1 MIDSNAVIRTCPD
14 LESVSHAAA
23 EEFTDIGRAAIADT
37 GRFAMVLA
45 GGSTPRRLYE
55 RLAGT
60 SFRAQIVWDKVE
72 FFWGDERAV
81 SPEHPDSNYRMA
93 NDAMLKHL
101 NIAETRI
108 HRMPAEQPDLD
119 TVARDYQAE
128 IACVFDSVG
137 DGDVPH
143 FDLVL
148 LGMGADGHT
157 ASLFP
162 HADALRE
169 TKRWVV
175 PTRMPQSDSLRLTL
189 TPTIINNARNVL
201 FLVAG
206 ANKAETL
213 AQVLNGPYEPERL
226 PAQLIRP
233 ASGTTTWIIDE
244 DAARHLSHHS
254 LEGARGTILS

>member
-1 MIDSNAVIRTCPD
+1 MIDSNAAIRTYPD

-37 GRFAMVLA
+37 GRFAVVLA

-60 SFRAQIVWDKVE
+60 SFRGQIAWDKVE

-81 SPEHPDSNYRMA
+81 LPEHPDSNYRMA
-93 NDAMLKHL
+93 NDAILKHL
-101 NIAETRI
+101 NIAKTRI
-108 HRMPAEQPDLD
+108 HRMPAQQPDLD
-119 TVARDYQAE
+119 TAARDYQAE
-128 IACVFDSVG
+128 IASVFDTVS
-137 DGDVPH
+137 DGDVPC

-169 TKRWVV
+169 TERWVV
-175 PTRMPQSDSLRLTL
+175 PTRMSQSDSLRLTL

-206 ANKAETL
+206 ADKAETL
-213 AQVLNGPYEPERL
+213 AQVCNGPYEPKRL

-233 ASGTTTWIIDE
+233 ASGNITWLIDQS
-244 DAARHLSHHS
+244 AARQLP
-254 LEGARGTILS
+254 LQRVEGAKAR

>member
-1 MIDSNAVIRTCPD
+1 VDSNAVIRTYPD

-23 EEFTDIGRAAIADT
+23 EEFTKIGRTAIADT
-37 GRFAMVLA
+37 GRFAVVLA

-60 SFRAQIVWDKVE
+60 SFREEIVWDKVE

-93 NDAMLKHL
+93 NDVMLKHL

-108 HRMPAEQPDLD
+108 HRMSAEQPDLD
-119 TVARDYQAE
+119 TAARDYQAE
-128 IACVFDSVG
+128 IACGFDTVS
-137 DGDVPH
+137 DGDAPC

-162 HADALRE
+162 HAGAVRE

-189 TPTIINNARNVL
+189 TPTIINNAKNVV

-233 ASGTTTWIIDE
+233 VSGNITWLIDE
-244 DAARHLSHHS
+244 DAARQLPHHS
-254 LEGARGTILS
+254 SEGARGTILS

>member
-1 MIDSNAVIRTCPD
+1 MIDNNAMIRTYPD

-23 EEFTDIGRAAIADT
+23 EQFIAIGHAAIGDT
-37 GRFAMVLA
+37 GRFAVVLA

-60 SFRAQIVWDKVE
+60 SFRTQIAWDKVE

-81 SPEHPDSNYRMA
+81 SSEHPDSNYRMA
-93 NDAMLKHL
+93 NDAMLKDL
-101 NIAETRI
+101 NMAETRI

-119 TVARDYQAE
+119 AAARDYQAE
-128 IACVFDSVG
+128 IACVFEIVG
-137 DGDVPH
+137 DGDSPC

-162 HADALRE
+162 HADALCE
-169 TKRWVV
+169 TKHWVV
-175 PTRMPQSDSLRLTL
+175 PSRMPQSDSLRLTL

-233 ASGTTTWIIDE
+233 ASGNTTWIIDKN
-244 DAARHLSHHS
+244 AARQLPHHS
-254 LEGARGTILS
+254 LEGARGSNS